1 MSAVRA
7 PRVVSRPQP
16 LRIVRQPAARS
27 DPHAPLLLR
36 EGTAADAP
44 VIHALIVDHLAEGH
58 LLPREQSEIARH
70 AHRFI
75 VVLQGTTVV
84 ACAELAPL
92 SRRVAEVR
100 SFVVSRDVRSR
111 GTGRRMLESLLSR
124 AQTEGFDKVCAFTHS
139 PGYFVHQGF
148 SMVPHAWLPEKI
160 ATDCHGCRL
169 FRNCGQYAVMRTLP
183 RVTHACVPLA
193 SLHG

>member
-1 MSAVRA
+1 MRAARASRAANDVRPLRF
-7 PRVVSRPQP
+7 PRRPQP
-16 LRIVRQPAARS
+16 AP

-36 EGTAADAP
+36 DGTVADAP
-44 VIHALIVDHLAEGH
+44 ALHALIADHLAEGH
-58 LLPREQSEIARH
+58 LLSRDLGEIVRH

-75 VVLQGTTVV
+75 VVLQAQTVV

-92 SRRVAEVR
+92 SRRVAEIR
-100 SFVVSRDVRSR
+100 SFVVSRDVRQR
-111 GTGRRMLESLLSR
+111 GTGRRMLDSLLAR
-124 AQTEGFDKVCAFTHS
+124 AQAAGFERVCAFTHS

-160 ATDCHGCRL
+160 STDCQSCRL
-169 FRNCGQYAVMRTLP
+169 FRTCGQYAVMRSLP
-183 RVTHACVPLA
+183 RVNHACVPLV